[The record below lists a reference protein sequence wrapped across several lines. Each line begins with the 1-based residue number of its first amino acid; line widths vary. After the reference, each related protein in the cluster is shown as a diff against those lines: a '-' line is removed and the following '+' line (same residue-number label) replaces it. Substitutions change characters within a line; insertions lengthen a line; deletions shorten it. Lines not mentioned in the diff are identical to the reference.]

1 MSKKIKT
8 RIDYYPRRGS
18 FWKFWEKRKVSQI
31 TTWTKDGDRS
41 QEEVTHF
48 RSDGSIQRHGVYLKD
63 GKGSITSYTLEEYYP
78 GGQYSQYSSDP
89 YIEKV
94 FYENGRLE
102 KVITSDTETR
112 YFESGK
118 VKSVRT
124 NTSQKNVAEYVEY
137 TEEGILK
144 KKGYV
149 YAPVGFRGPLHF
161 ITGNMEEKGKD
172 GLRQKLN
179 VTIDNLNRNMPAT
192 EERKIAKR
200 EIVKAYRKSKT
211 FVRE

>member
-1 MSKKIKT
+1 MSKKIET

-18 FWKFWEKRKVSQI
+18 FWKFWEKRQASRI
-31 TTWTKDGDRS
+31 ATWTKDGDRS
-41 QEEVTHF
+41 QEEITYF
-48 RSDGSIQRHGVYLKD
+48 LEDGSKAKHIVNLT
-63 GKGSITSYTLEEYYP
+63 KGGIISYTSEDYYP
-78 GGQYSQYSSDP
+78 NGQICRQYSSDP

-124 NTSQKNVAEYVEY
+124 NTSQENVAEYVEY

-149 YAPVGFRGPLHF
+149 YAPLGFSGPLHF
-161 ITGNMEEKGKD
+161 RTGNMEEKRKD

-179 VTIDNLNRNMPAT
+179 VTIDSLNRNMPAT